1 MKKIYIW
8 KISQIFIALLHF
20 KNPLNL
26 FISKQKATK
35 FYLIL
40 NPIAWNSIT
49 DLAFQDLSSG
59 GETEM
64 LLLLPNKQRYHSDN
78 FKKQGETQKFLSAI
92 GCVILKLVGTSCGL
106 GLIWSGLIK
115 FYPIWSNLNHF
126 EPIWTYLNQVEPSW
140 SDLNQ
145 FGPILSYWNHLDLF
159 WSNLNQFG
167 QV

>member
-1 MKKIYIW
+1 MKNQPNLYW
-8 KISQIFIALLHF
+8 IALVHF

-49 DLAFQDLSSG
+49 DLDFQDLSSG

-64 LLLLPNKQRYHSDN
+64 LLLVPNKQRYHSDD

-106 GLIWSGLIK
+106 GLSRKATKIWQNLQILFEISIK
-115 FYPIWSNLNHF
+115 NCSNFKNLNYLLLAF
-126 EPIWTYLNQVEPSW
+126 YSNNIINYIAIRIWKNETIQSVIKNY
-140 SDLNQ
+140 
-145 FGPILSYWNHLDLF
+145 
-159 WSNLNQFG
+159 
-167 QV
+167 